1 LRWAKGE
8 TDPSGERLVRQKGV
22 AVTSSTD
29 QNKAVVRRFMTE
41 VLQGGNF
48 DAIDDLLAPNYTNTA
63 MGGTDLA
70 GFKAMLPAMGTVMS
84 SMRFNILDLVAE
96 GDAVVAR
103 FTWEIILTT
112 GKRLDGR
119 GLTYYTVA
127 NGKIVID
134 DPIESPDPTQELAA
148 LMPAPPS
155 A

>member
-1 LRWAKGE
+1 LRCANGE
-8 TDPSGERLVRQKGV
+8 TDPTGERLVRQKGV

-41 VLQGGNF
+41 ILQGGDF
-48 DAIDDLLAPNYTNTA
+48 AAIDEVLAPNYVNTA

-70 GFKAMLPAMGTVMS
+70 GFKAMLPAMGAVIS
-84 SMRFNILDLVAE
+84 SMSFNITDLVAE

-103 FTWEIILTT
+103 FTSEMTFAN
-112 GKRLDGR
+112 GKKIESR
-119 GLTYYTVA
+119 GLTYYTLDS
-127 NGKIVID
+127 GKIVID
-134 DPIESPDPTQELAA
+134 DPIESPDPLQELAA